1 LKKWEETQRFIKSRD
16 EILGEQTEEFE
27 EFTTQNLFV
36 HDEKWTALNSK
47 EK

>member
-16 EILGEQTEEFE
+16 EMLGELPEEFE
-27 EFTTQNLFV
+27 EFAAQNHFM
-36 HDEKWTALNSK
+36 HDEKWTALNTK